1 MKEDQDAYCAVLAD
15 VVRSRSVSEPRTLQS
30 ALESAAARLEA
41 TYGDELAAEA
51 TITSGDE
58 VQILLHSPGSAF
70 DVMLELVNA
79 MHPVELRFGVGQ
91 GELQTPL
98 RPTTGSLSG
107 PVFYAAREA
116 LERAR
121 RQGWAAV
128 FDGFGERSETL
139 TVLADCALSIVG
151 GWTSAQRESAR
162 AYLER
167 GTQEAAAKALGLHRT
182 TVTRNL
188 ERGLVRQVIRCRDHL
203 RRLLSATMDAKG
215 AAGAAGE

>member
-1 MKEDQDAYCAVLAD
+1 MKKDDRGAYCAVLAD
-15 VVRSRSVSEPRTLQS
+15 VVRSRSVTEAQALQS
-30 ALESAAARLEA
+30 ALESAASRLGRVF
-41 TYGDELAAEA
+41 GDELAAEA

-58 VQILLHSPGSAF
+58 VQILLHSPESAF

-79 MHPVELRFGVGQ
+79 MHPMELRFGVGR

-116 LERAR
+116 LDRAR
-121 RQGWAAV
+121 RQGWAGV

-151 GWTSAQRESAR
+151 GWTPAQRESAR

-203 RRLLSATMDAKG
+203 HRLLSET
-215 AAGAAGE
+215 AGAEGSGVE